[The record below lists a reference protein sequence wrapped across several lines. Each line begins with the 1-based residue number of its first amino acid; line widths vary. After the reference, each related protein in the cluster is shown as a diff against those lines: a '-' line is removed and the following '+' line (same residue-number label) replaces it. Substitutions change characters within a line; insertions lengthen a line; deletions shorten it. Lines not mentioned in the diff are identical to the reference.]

1 MMVMLLMSTSRGSS
15 ARKEPGIAPDVPS
28 LFSNVDP
35 ALVVAAQQG
44 DAMALDRLLDE
55 LTPYVGRLCQGVAP
69 NAADDATQEALM
81 AIFRNL
87 RRLRAPEAI
96 VSWVRVLTV
105 RAALRVAR
113 DAARELAAGDVPE
126 RHDDRV
132 RAETLVDITDA
143 LERIPPEQ
151 RAVLLLRQFEGLSE
165 REVAQALNLPVG
177 TVRSRLHRAR
187 ASFRKEWEG

>member
-1 MMVMLLMSTSRGSS
+1 
-15 ARKEPGIAPDVPS
+15 
-28 LFSNVDP
+28 
-35 ALVVAAQQG
+35 
-44 DAMALDRLLDE
+44 MALDRLLDE
-55 LTPYVGRLCQGVAP
+55 LAPYVRRLCRGIAP
-69 NAADDATQEALM
+69 DAADDATQEALM

-87 RRLRAPEAI
+87 RQLRAPEAI

-113 DAARELAAGDVPE
+113 DGARELASADVPE
-126 RHDDRV
+126 RHGDRG
-132 RAETLVDITDA
+132 RLATLIDIADA

-151 RAVLLLRQFEGLSE
+151 RAVLVLRRFEGLSE

>member
-1 MMVMLLMSTSRGSS
+1 
-15 ARKEPGIAPDVPS
+15 
-28 LFSNVDP
+28 
-35 ALVVAAQQG
+35 
-44 DAMALDRLLDE
+44 MALDRLLDK
-55 LTPYVGRLCQGVAP
+55 LAPYVRRLCQGVAP

-113 DAARELAAGDVPE
+113 DAARELADGDVPE
-126 RHDDRV
+126 RHGDRG
-132 RAETLVDITDA
+132 RLETVVDIADA

-151 RAVLLLRQFEGLSE
+151 RAVLVLRQIEGLSE
-165 REVAQALNLPVG
+165 REVAHALDLPVG
-177 TVRSRLHRAR
+177 TVKSRLHRAR
-187 ASFRKEWEG
+187 ASFRREWER

>member
-1 MMVMLLMSTSRGSS
+1 
-15 ARKEPGIAPDVPS
+15 
-28 LFSNVDP
+28 
-35 ALVVAAQQG
+35 
-44 DAMALDRLLDE
+44 MALDRLLDE
-55 LTPYVGRLCQGVAP
+55 LAPYVRRLCQGIAP
-69 NAADDATQEALM
+69 DAADDATQEALV
-81 AIFRNL
+81 AIFRNV

-113 DAARELAAGDVPE
+113 DAARELANGDVPE
-126 RHDDRV
+126 RHGDPGRL
-132 RAETLVDITDA
+132 ETLVDIADA
-143 LERIPPEQ
+143 LERIPPER
-151 RAVLLLRQFEGLSE
+151 RAVLVLRQFEGLSE